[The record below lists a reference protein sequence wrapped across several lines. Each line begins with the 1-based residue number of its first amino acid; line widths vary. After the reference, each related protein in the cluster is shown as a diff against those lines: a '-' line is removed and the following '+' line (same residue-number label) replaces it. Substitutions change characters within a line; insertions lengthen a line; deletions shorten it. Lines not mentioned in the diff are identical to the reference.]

1 MTYATDDFDDV
12 AFDDQPI
19 PYNGAPTRHPD
30 EKLPIADR
38 VVIGTETGKHFA
50 GGIVPFPEHLHAGNV
65 LDALTGEERRKI
77 NWFIS
82 KGYRPTVYGYNDAEG
97 RLIRCAVRLDHA
109 SEPKTLR
116 QLRYCGKDQS
126 GQDLFW
132 FTDVPGT
139 KPLYG
144 LNLLQQRPDATVLIV
159 EGEKAADAARI
170 IFPDMIVITWPNGTS
185 GVRHVDLTMLA
196 DRKIVVWPDNDPAG
210 RAAARLFAAR
220 SLMESNA
227 ISAAIVD
234 VPGEFPSKWDLADEP
249 PPEFST
255 PAELQTLVDNARSM
269 ASVDAQTVLRNP
281 ERAAATRRL
290 LGHAPGYSRVDPED
304 AAHALNMLDPD
315 MTRSEWLRVARC
327 WYHAFGAPG
336 LTAFD
341 AWSATGNKYTAGE
354 PAELSAAYANEK
366 AFRGPPLVWLL
377 RYAARVA
384 GEAQRNDVVD
394 AQAIVTAEIEAMNES
409 HAVVSRGGKTVVVR
423 ETFDPRFDSY
433 RVEYIKK
440 NDFVD
445 KHVRSVQLPGDDGK
459 PGRTVPLGR
468 LWFGTAR
475 RREYDSVIFLPGGS
489 AGPRLLNL
497 WRGFTVVPIDSPGG
511 WSRLKDH
518 LLENVAQ
525 GNNAAYNYILN
536 WLAFGVQHLDKPART
551 ALVLTGAKGAG
562 KSILS
567 VLYGH
572 LFGQHHFSTA
582 HAGDVLGHFNAHLE
596 YTLTLGL
603 EEAVAPESRKQ
614 DSVFKDIINSKTL
627 RLEEKFMGIWSVP
640 NHLRI
645 ILTSNNDQVVK
656 VDGNDRRYA
665 VFHVTHPSIGDPN
678 ARHHYFGAMVEQME
692 TGGYAAMLGEL
703 LTRDVSGWNAEAI
716 PDTPAL
722 QKQKLLNL
730 PHEPVQSWLHER
742 LDEGVFIVP
751 GDGPTSPSYRWG
763 ATTTTAVPLAEAKN
777 DFVEYCRRNGY
788 RGTERMLTMK
798 LRTYMP
804 EGFASRVE
812 RADEVDGK
820 GTRRVYDF
828 PPLAVARAAFT
839 EATGI
844 ASWSEPGAG

>member
-1 MTYATDDFDDV
+1 MTYASDDFDDV

-19 PYNGAPTRHPD
+19 PYTAAPTRHPD

-50 GGIVPFPEHLHAGNV
+50 GGIVPFPQHLHAGNV

-77 NWFIS
+77 TWFIS
-82 KGYRPTVYGYNDAEG
+82 KGYRPTVYGYNDAQG

-144 LNLLQQRPDATVLIV
+144 LDLLQQRPDATVLIV

-170 IFPDMIVITWPNGTS
+170 IFPHMIVITWPNGTS

-196 DRKIVVWPDNDPAG
+196 GRKIVVWPDNDPAG

-220 SLMESNA
+220 SLMEFNA
-227 ISAAIVD
+227 ISASIVD

-269 ASVDAQTVLRNP
+269 TSVDAQTVLRNP

-304 AAHALNMLDPD
+304 ATHALNMLDPD
-315 MTRSEWLRVARC
+315 MTRSEWLRIARC

-341 AWSATGNKYTAGE
+341 AWSKTGNKYTAGE
-354 PAELSAAYANEK
+354 PAALWAAYANEK
-366 AFRGPPLVWLL
+366 AFRGPPIVWLL
-377 RYAARVA
+377 RYAAHVA
-384 GEAQRNDVVD
+384 DEAQRNDVVD

-409 HAVVSRGGKTVVVR
+409 HAVVSRGGKTVVLR
-423 ETFDPRFDSY
+423 ETFDPRFDNY
-433 RVEYIKK
+433 RVEYLKRV
-440 NDFVD
+440 DFVD
-445 KHVRSVQLPGDDGK
+445 KHVRSVRLPDEDGK

-468 LWFGTAR
+468 LWFGTPH

-497 WRGFTVVPIDSPGG
+497 WRGFTVEPIDSPEG
-511 WSRLKDH
+511 WSRLKSH
-518 LLENVAQ
+518 LHDNVAQ
-525 GNNAAYNYILN
+525 GDAGSYNYILN
-536 WLAFGVQHLDKPART
+536 WLAFGVQHLDKPTRT

-567 VLYGH
+567 VLYGR

-614 DSVFKDIINSKTL
+614 DSVFKDIINSDKL

-645 ILTSNNDQVVK
+645 ILTSNNDQVVR

-665 VFHVTHPSIGDPN
+665 VFNVTHPSIADPD
-678 ARHHYFGAMVEQME
+678 ARRSYFGAMVEQME

-703 LTRDVSGWNAEAI
+703 LTRDVTGWNPESI

-722 QKQKLLNL
+722 RKQKLLNL
-730 PHEPVQSWLHER
+730 PSEPVQSWLHER

-751 GDGPTSPSYRWG
+751 GDGLVSPSYRWG
-763 ATTTTAVPLAEAKN
+763 TATTTAVPLAEAKN
-777 DFVEYCRRNGY
+777 DFVVYCRRNGY
-788 RGTERMLTMK
+788 RGTERMLTMR

-804 EGFASRVE
+804 EGFDSRVQ
-812 RADEVDGK
+812 RTDEVDGK
-820 GTRRVYDF
+820 GTQRVYDF
-828 PPLAVARAAFT
+828 PPLKIARAAFT
-839 EATGI
+839 KATGI
-844 ASWSEPGAG
+844 ASWSEPGVG